1 MILGFADRGWEDY
14 QHWISNDK
22 KILKRVNLLIQDIKR
37 CNSAGTRTNPNDSDG
52 IGKPERLK
60 ENYEGYF
67 SRRIT
72 SEHRLV
78 YKIVDDLIVVAQCR
92 YHY

>member
-1 MILGFADRGWEDY
+1 MIVGFSNEGWEDY
-14 QHWISNDK
+14 VYWQKNDK
-22 KILKRVNLLIQDIKR
+22 KILKRINDLIKDIKR
-37 CNSAGTRTNPNDSDG
+37 NPHDKNG
-52 IGKPERLK
+52 LGKPEKLK
-60 ENYEGYF
+60 ANLSGYY

-78 YKIVDDLIVVAQCR
+78 YTIKEELIIVVQCK

>member
-1 MILGFADRGWEDY
+1 MIVGFADKGWEDY
-14 QHWISNDK
+14 LYWQDCDK
-22 KILKRVNLLIQDIKR
+22 KIVKRINMILEDIKR
-37 CNSAGTRTNPNDSDG
+37 NPSDPNG

-60 ENYEGYF
+60 ENLSGYF

-78 YKIVDDLIVVAQCR
+78 YKIIGDLIVVAQCR

>member
-1 MILGFADRGWEDY
+1 MIIGFADKGWEDY
-14 QHWISNDK
+14 LYWQEHDK
-22 KILKRVNLLIQDIKR
+22 KTLKRVNLLLKDIQR
-37 CNSAGTRTNPNDSDG
+37 NPSDSDG
-52 IGKPERLK
+52 LGKPEYLK
-60 ENYEGYF
+60 ENFSGYM

-78 YKIVDDLIVVAQCR
+78 YKVLDDLILVAQCR

>member
-1 MILGFADRGWEDY
+1 MTVGFSEKGWEDY
-14 QHWISNDK
+14 TYWVQNDK
-22 KILKRVNLLIQDIKR
+22 KIIKRIHAIIADIKR
-37 CNSAGTRTNPNDSDG
+37 NPSDKNG

-60 ENYEGYF
+60 SNLQGYY

-72 SEHRLV
+72 SEHRMV
-78 YKIVDDLIVVAQCR
+78 YKIVDDLIVIVQCR

>member
-1 MILGFADRGWEDY
+1 MILGFADKGWEDY
-14 QHWISNDK
+14 QYWVHHDK
-22 KILKRVNLLIQDIKR
+22 KILKRINLLIQDIKR
-37 CNSAGTRTNPNDSDG
+37 NPNDSGG

-78 YKIVDDLIVVAQCR
+78 YKIVDDIVVIAQCR

>member
-1 MILGFADRGWEDY
+1 MIVGFADKGWEDY
-14 QHWISNDK
+14 QYWVQTDR
-22 KILKRVNLLIQDIKR
+22 KIVKRINLLLQDIKR
-37 CNSAGTRTNPNDSDG
+37 DPNDSKG
-52 IGKPERLK
+52 LGKPERLK
-60 ENYEGYF
+60 ENLSGYF

-78 YKIVDDLIVVAQCR
+78 YKIIDDIIIIAQCR

>member
-1 MILGFADRGWEDY
+1 MIVGFADRGWEDY
-14 QHWISNDK
+14 QHWIANDK
-22 KILKRVNLLIQDIKR
+22 KTLKRINLLLNDIKR
-37 CNSAGTRTNPNDSDG
+37 NPDDSNG
-52 IGKPERLK
+52 LGKPERLK
-60 ENYEGYF
+60 ENFQGYN

-78 YKIVDDLIVVAQCR
+78 YKIIDDLIVVAQCR

>member
-1 MILGFADRGWEDY
+1 MILGFADKGWEDY
-14 QHWISNDK
+14 QYWVQNDK
-22 KILKRVNLLIQDIKR
+22 KILKRINLLIQDIQR
-37 CNSAGTRTNPNDSDG
+37 NPIDSDG

-60 ENYEGYF
+60 ENFEGYF

-78 YKIVDDLIVVAQCR
+78 YKIVDELIVIAQCR